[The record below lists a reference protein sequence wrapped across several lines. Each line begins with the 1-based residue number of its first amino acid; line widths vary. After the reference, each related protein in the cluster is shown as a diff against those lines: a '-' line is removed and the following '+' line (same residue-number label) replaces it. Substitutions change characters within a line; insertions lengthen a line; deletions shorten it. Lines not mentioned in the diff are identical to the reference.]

1 MADNLIRETFFRPD
15 EALAH
20 EQTRIPAAL
29 YNGLRLLL
37 RRSTGSAVFI
47 PIRSMQ
53 YQAVVDREEVVF
65 VDSHGGYAYQDG
77 EGGRLIRIAWRPAVG
92 RDSLSAPVPCEIV
105 YYFRDLRET
114 QTRLLGDI
122 QPIITQMLERRRIAD
137 GPLSAPRILPLRRP
151 A

>member
-1 MADNLIRETFFRPD
+1 MADYLMRETFFRPD
-15 EALAH
+15 EAHAY

-29 YNGLRLLL
+29 YNGMQLLL
-37 RRSTGSAVFI
+37 RRSAGKAVFI

-92 RDSLSAPVPCEIV
+92 RESISDPVDCEVV
-105 YYFRDLRET
+105 YYYKDLKET
-114 QTRLLGDI
+114 QTRLLGEI
-122 QPIITQMLERRRIAD
+122 HMAIKQMLERQRST
-137 GPLSAPRILPLRRP
+137 GEPTQTPRVLALRRP

>member
-1 MADNLIRETFFRPD
+1 MADYLTRETFFRPD
-15 EALAH
+15 EAVAH
-20 EQTRIPAAL
+20 EQTRIPATL
-29 YNGLRLLL
+29 YNGLQLLL

-92 RDSLSAPVPCEIV
+92 RESISNPVDCEIV

-114 QTRLLGDI
+114 QTRLIGEI
-122 QPIITQMLERRRIAD
+122 QAVIKQMLERRRNTD
-137 GPLSAPRILPLRRP
+137 GPTQTPRVLTLKRP